1 MFIAAGRTAITVVW
15 LAVYVLL
22 CAPPVLIWTLATR
35 NPRAMYRA
43 GGFGIRVA
51 FLLAGVRVVVKG
63 EPLWSSAAVYAGN
76 HSSNID
82 PPVLFLALS
91 GLFPRVRVL
100 YKAELRRIPV
110 LVWVFD
116 AAGFVPLERARPDQ
130 SWPAVDRAAEALRQG
145 HSFVVFPEGTRSRTG
160 ELLPFKKG
168 GLIMAIKAQ
177 APVVPVAVSGGRA
190 AMRKGSP
197 LIWPATVHVEFAPPV
212 PTSGLTVDDRD
223 ALVTEVRSAIHSI
236 LLRCVDS
243 TEAAA
248 GGRSGL

>member
-1 MFIAAGRTAITVVW
+1 MLLAAARTALTVVW
-15 LAVYVLL
+15 LGLYVLI
-22 CAPPVLIWTLATR
+22 CAPPVLLWTLASR
-35 NPRAMYRA
+35 SPRLMYRV
-43 GGFGIRVA
+43 GGAGIRVA

-63 EPLWSSAAVYAGN
+63 APLASAAVYAGN

-116 AAGFVPLERARPDQ
+116 AAGFVPLERGRPDQ
-130 SWPAVDRAAEALRQG
+130 SWPAVERAADALRDG
-145 HSFVVFPEGTRSRTG
+145 NSFVVFPEGTRSRTG

-168 GLIMAIKAQ
+168 ALIMAIKAQ
-177 APVVPVAVSGGRA
+177 APVVPVALSGGRA

-197 LIWPATVHVEFAPPV
+197 LIWPATVRVEFAPPV
-212 PTSGLTVDDRD
+212 PTAGLTVDDRD
-223 ALVTEVRSAIHSI
+223 AVVAQVRSAIEH
-236 LLRCVDS
+236 R
-243 TEAAA
+243 A
-248 GGRSGL
+248 